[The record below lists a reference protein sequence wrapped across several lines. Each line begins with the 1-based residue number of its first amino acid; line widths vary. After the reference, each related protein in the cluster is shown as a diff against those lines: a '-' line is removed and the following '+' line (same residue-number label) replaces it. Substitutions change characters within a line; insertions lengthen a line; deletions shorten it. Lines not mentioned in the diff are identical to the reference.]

1 MYFIKKFS
9 NIKIL
14 FRTNSGKKIG
24 LGHIMRC
31 SSLAT
36 AFEKKGYNCLFLC
49 NHESESFFSNA
60 NLQYQL
66 SDTFDINEIESI
78 RKMGPDL
85 VVFDSYLAD
94 NIMDPINRTA
104 KMKK

>member
-1 MYFIKKFS
+1 MNLIKPEKLKKGDTIGIIALS
-9 NIKIL
+9 GAVESKQNIL
-14 FRTNSGKKIG
+14 RAKKY
-24 LGHIMRC
+24 
-31 SSLAT
+31 
-36 AFEKKGYNCLFLC
+36 FEKKGYNCLFLC